1 MYPQMLTSSGQ
12 HSVTHSESVTGQYTV
27 PSTQNNPSLSG
38 HLCSS
43 APSHSSSVT
52 LGQTAGHRHCIH
64 TRLEVTCGKES
75 TECSSRAGKRPRQP
89 HPVQVPPPQE
99 LQQPKEQIL
108 LPSVTELQSSLGLE
122 GTSRPHPCPG
132 LGAPP
137 WPGAPPG
144 MGHPQL
150 WAAVQCLTALC
161 VKNFPLTSDP
171 SSPFFRFKAVPPLP
185 ITVRE
190 GFGAE
195 QPTTLTDAL
204 PLGDPAVLGAHHGD
218 DPAGE
223 RAVRGPTP
231 PAATARPIPA
241 PHPSKEELVQ
251 S

>member
-1 MYPQMLTSSGQ
+1 MLTSSGQ

-89 HPVQVPPPQE
+89 HPVQAPPPQE

-150 WAAVQCLTALC
+150 WAAVQHLTASE
-161 VKNFPLTSDP
+161 NFLLTSDLNLLSFSSKP
-171 SSPFFRFKAVPPLP
+171 FPLVLSLSNHMKSQPSCCRGGGWLQALALMVGRAAQSLLNQSEGTAHTDSSPGLWQSH
-185 ITVRE
+185 ISS
-190 GFGAE
+190 
-195 QPTTLTDAL
+195 PTICSISAY
-204 PLGDPAVLGAHHGD
+204 
-218 DPAGE
+218 
-223 RAVRGPTP
+223 
-231 PAATARPIPA
+231 
-241 PHPSKEELVQ
+241 
-251 S
+251 